1 MDKGKNSAIVC
12 VFVLLVTNLLG
23 IADQVFLQPL
33 NLSSKTKKWST
44 DTTLLGKVEANKEEI
59 EILKTVLA
67 TLQEEKCHRNKM
79 TEKRH
84 CAMSSGG
91 ATMMIGNTPMTR
103 AAVRMTVV
111 EMIALQRI
119 MEGIEGQAI
128 LLKMLLVEMPIALQQ
143 QALQTS

>member
-1 MDKGKNSAIVC
+1 
-12 VFVLLVTNLLG
+12 
-23 IADQVFLQPL
+23 
-33 NLSSKTKKWST
+33 
-44 DTTLLGKVEANKEEI
+44 
-59 EILKTVLA
+59 
-67 TLQEEKCHRNKM
+67 
-79 TEKRH
+79 
-84 CAMSSGG
+84 
-91 ATMMIGNTPMTR
+91 MMIGNTPMTR